1 MRLEAVVKV
10 GRQRC
15 DAFSVTSAVH
25 VPLFSMETELA
36 RPGIISR
43 TAGPTQWSPSSV
55 KRIWVKIAS
64 LSRDFWPVVF
74 FWEGKGKEGLINSSR
89 LGFFADYL

>member
-1 MRLEAVVKV
+1 MSLYF
-10 GRQRC
+10 Q
-15 DAFSVTSAVH
+15 
-25 VPLFSMETELA
+25 LA
-36 RPGIISR
+36 RISP
-43 TAGPTQWSPSSV
+43 AGYNQSDSGSNWSPSSV